1 MKGISRALRDMDL
14 SDYERQFQAVADALA
29 DNIEQATS
37 LGASEEQLN
46 QIRELGRRQAEA
58 LAQAERDKVKA
69 FLADLG
75 TDASLSPAERMAE
88 AQRQYDEA
96 FAAARDGKAG
106 ADEVTAAARKLLD
119 ESMGYYGSGSGYQ
132 AILDAIRAGMGNL
145 SFTPAPAP
153 AADAAPVDGPQTVSE
168 LKALVR
174 VQSEGNQAL
183 LAKLTAVEARLAGIE
198 SAARLEAA
206 A

>member
-1 MKGISRALRDMDL
+1 MNWLSLITVLIEVFGKLLPFLEDL
-14 SDYERQFQAVADALA
+14 FAKSSLPPGGEVTVKPQAA
-29 DNIEQATS
+29 
-37 LGASEEQLN
+37 
-46 QIRELGRRQAEA
+46 
-58 LAQAERDKVKA
+58 VK
-69 FLADLG
+69 
-75 TDASLSPAERMAE
+75 
-88 AQRQYDEA
+88 EA
-96 FAAARDGKAG
+96 FAAARDGKTG
-106 ADEVTAAARKLLD
+106 ADEVTAAARALLD